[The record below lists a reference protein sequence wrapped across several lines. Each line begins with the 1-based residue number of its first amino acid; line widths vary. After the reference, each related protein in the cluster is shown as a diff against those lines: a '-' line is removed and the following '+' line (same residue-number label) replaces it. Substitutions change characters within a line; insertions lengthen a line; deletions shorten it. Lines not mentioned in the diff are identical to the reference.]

1 MSRKSNLTLIV
12 MGLWVLALALAPSLL
27 GNYEVRIAISIAMFT
42 ALALSWNIIGGFTG
56 YPSFSTAAFY
66 GIGCYVG
73 ALAQR
78 SGVPA
83 ALAWV
88 AAAAFVGG
96 VSFALGAI
104 VLRLK
109 GHYFAIGS
117 IALVD
122 ISRLVISS
130 WGSVT
135 GGGNGL
141 NVPLLEGR
149 PPEVSALVLY
159 VMLGIMVLAF
169 VTNVI
174 VDRTRLGFGLRC
186 IDQNED
192 AADMV
197 GIDTTRYKIAAF
209 VLSAIFPGA
218 VGAVYASWVGYIDP
232 TDSFDILTTVKVP
245 VMAMLGGAGTLLG
258 PVVGAF
264 SFVMLEEIFWA
275 NFLEWNRAIMGA
287 IVVVLIF
294 FLPGGILRL
303 DWKRILRRL
312 SDRSKAR
319 STDKGSAKE

>member
-1 MSRKSNLTLIV
+1 MAKKSPWPLIV
-12 MGLWVLALALAPSLL
+12 MALWVAALALTPVAL

-56 YPSFSTAAFY
+56 YPSFATAAFY

-78 SGVPA
+78 AGVPA
-83 ALAWV
+83 ALAWL

-96 VSFALGAI
+96 VSFLLGSI

-122 ISRLVISS
+122 ISRLVVSS
-130 WGSVT
+130 WGGVT

-149 PPEVSALVLY
+149 PPEVSALVLH
-159 VMLGIMVLAF
+159 VML
-169 VTNVI
+169 VI
-174 VDRTRLGFGLRC
+174 VVAAFLANLLTDRSRLGFGLRC
-186 IDQNED
+186 IEQNED

-258 PVVGAF
+258 PVVGAV
-264 SFVMLEEIFWA
+264 SFVLLEELFWA

-287 IVVVLIF
+287 IVVALIF
-294 FLPGGILRL
+294 FLPGGILKL
-303 DWKRILRRL
+303 DWRAILRRAP
-312 SDRSKAR
+312 RGKPAER
-319 STDKGSAKE
+319 KTG